1 MATERSVIPEK
12 QLLKLIEEQK
22 GKNSNAVQAQVLKR
36 RGMSFVSLG
45 AWLGRFSFSKDW
57 FRRRVD
63 SLRGQSLD
71 IKSINRILLLCA
83 CGFVLYFLASTTTAL
98 IQLNSPSDLEAPAS
112 ENGASINLMER
123 VFLKK
128 AVSYYLEK
136 MGQRDIFQMG
146 AVQKV
151 TTTDGVQTQMQVT
164 SAKILEVTENLKLVG
179 ISWSSNPDAIIEDTK
194 ESKTFF
200 VKPGQRIGEV
210 KVQAIFKDKVILS
223 YQGEETELK

>member
-1 MATERSVIPEK
+1 MATERSITPEK
-12 QLLKLIEEQK
+12 QLLKLIEENK
-22 GKNSNAVQAQVLKR
+22 GKNPAAVQARALRR
-36 RGMSFVSLG
+36 RGMGLVSLG

-57 FRRRVD
+57 FRRRIE

-71 IKSINRILLLCA
+71 IKSVNRILLLCA
-83 CGFVLYFLASTTTAL
+83 CAFTLYFLASTTTAL
-98 IQLNSPSDLEAPAS
+98 IQLSSPLDLDAPAS
-112 ENGASINLMER
+112 GNGSSINLMER

-136 MGQRDIFQMG
+136 MGERNIFQMG

-151 TTTDGVQTQMQVT
+151 TGADGVQTQMKVT
-164 SAKILEVTENLKLVG
+164 STQILDATENLKLVG
-179 ISWSSNPDAIIEDTK
+179 ISWSNDPDAIIEDTK
-194 ESKTFF
+194 DTKTFF
-200 VKPGQRIGEV
+200 VKTGQRIGDV